1 MKKKLLVVGDSFMRP
16 DVNFPGEHWSEM
28 LPEYNIIMKA
38 QSGASNGIIAHNF
51 YQGLTE
57 KPDAAV
63 LGFTFK
69 SRVEFLVSN
78 DINDIN
84 IKWTTGVDRNNTT
97 KDQQLFA
104 DLYQI
109 HTDNEM
115 QQLKETSI
123 ARSIMSML
131 QVRNIPFAW
140 TANGLFNNL
149 AELPYPSDPW
159 INFILNDYA
168 DRRTPTNLA
177 TYPNFKMTPG
187 FHTDDPEW
195 QKRFAAEVQ
204 EILQKQVDF

>member
-1 MKKKLLVVGDSFMRP
+1 MHP
-16 DVNFPGEHWSEM
+16 DMDFPGEHWSEM
-28 LPEYNIIMKA
+28 LFEYDIIMNA
-38 QSGASNGIIAHNF
+38 QSGSSNGIIAHKF
-51 YQGLTE
+51 YQGLAE

-69 SRVEFLVSN
+69 SRVEFPV
-78 DINDIN
+78 DIVIN
-84 IKWTTGVDRNNTT
+84 NNKIKWTTGADRYNIT

-115 QQLKETSI
+115 QQLKEILRTCSM
-123 ARSIMSML
+123 MSML

-149 AELPYPSDPW
+149 AVLPYPSDPW
-159 INFILNDYA
+159 INFILDDYS

-177 TYPNFKMTPG
+177 TYPNFKMIPG

-195 QKRFAAEVQ
+195 QKRFANEVR
-204 EILQKQVDF
+204 EILQKSFDFS